1 LAQDPTNPAGRDCV
15 YNERRRLQSV
25 TTEGGKKSEQT
36 SVHWISHWCQ
46 SLLRCRRPIHAS
58 RTARPCTDQPD
69 NSGCWWLWPWLS
81 PRPIWRLPSQRLLRW
96 RVLRRRGCSARR
108 GRSGSSSGRR
118 LVPSR
123 LQRLSMLGRLLT
135 DLNYQICGKRLRNVS
150 GAGKRM
156 THACCVAPWSKA
168 EEKQC
173 QKGIQIANERKRSPL
188 AIELRLQRLGII
200 PPS

>member
-1 LAQDPTNPAGRDCV
+1 
-15 YNERRRLQSV
+15 
-25 TTEGGKKSEQT
+25 
-36 SVHWISHWCQ
+36 
-46 SLLRCRRPIHAS
+46 
-58 RTARPCTDQPD
+58 
-69 NSGCWWLWPWLS
+69 
-81 PRPIWRLPSQRLLRW
+81 
-96 RVLRRRGCSARR
+96 
-108 GRSGSSSGRR
+108 
-118 LVPSR
+118 
-123 LQRLSMLGRLLT
+123 MLGRLLT